1 MIRLRL
7 AMDLFAGAQLGAVNR
22 RDRAGKQVGLAAEL
36 HEGTADAGDGVGVVA
51 AEIGDGLEVGTQGA
65 QQPAQFQVDQAGFL
79 QPPG

>member
-1 MIRLRL
+1 
-7 AMDLFAGAQLGAVNR
+7 
-22 RDRAGKQVGLAAEL
+22 L